1 MAKGEKTGGRVAGT
15 PNKMTKTL
23 KQDILDA
30 AELAHPDGRVGYLVW
45 ASKEQP
51 TAFMSLLGKVLPTEI
66 QPLGR
71 DGNPTDKFVVEIVKV

>member
-66 QPLGR
+66 QPLGS